1 MSKILVILLFILY
14 QTQLQ
19 SKETTFIEFNQRYL
33 SNYFSALFYSNNQ
46 DSQKALK
53 HFNLSKDLIFKHDN
67 FFLNYIFSL
76 VENNQVNK
84 ALVEIEKYS
93 KKKSLKNFE
102 INLLKVTREI
112 SNKNFVNADKQIEIL
127 RNIALKD
134 TFEIIIVDTLE
145 SYIKLFINKKIIEK
159 RNDYGKLSIVTRA
172 FHECYLQNNK
182 SEQYFL
188 NLINYSEGDYSR
200 YLYFF
205 FLNLIN
211 KKEFTKLETFSK
223 EIDIL
228 NSNLLILQSKNWID
242 NEEFEKFSM
251 HFSCDNE
258 NHLISEFFYLIAN
271 LYSSQ
276 GQYKLSNFYL
286 NISQYLNP
294 SFYFNI
300 SLLSENYLSTKNY
313 KKALKTLNSLGKNEL
328 IYNWYRVKKTAQI
341 FSIQKNQEYALSYLN
356 KNLIKFSSSNIKI
369 NFDLGNIYKNFKQY
383 EKSIKYYNKVL
394 NYLNVDSFSYSD
406 VLYRR
411 GSSYERLK
419 NYTKSDKDLINSLKI
434 NPDDPFVMNYL
445 AYSWLERN
453 YNVDI
458 AIEML
463 KEAYGKEKNN
473 PYITDSLGWAYYII
487 GNYKLAEKYLN
498 QAVQL
503 KPNDSVIMD
512 HYGDSLWMLGRKQQ
526 AKYFWKNVLK
536 NEDTDEL
543 NIEAIKNKLILGVE
557 N

>member
-251 HFSCDNE
+251 HFSCDKE

-383 EKSIKYYNKVL
+383 EKSIEYYNKVL

>member
-251 HFSCDNE
+251 HFSCDKE

-294 SFYFNI
+294 SY
-300 SLLSENYLSTKNY
+300 
-313 KKALKTLNSLGKNEL
+313 
-328 IYNWYRVKKTAQI
+328 
-341 FSIQKNQEYALSYLN
+341 
-356 KNLIKFSSSNIKI
+356 
-369 NFDLGNIYKNFKQY
+369 
-383 EKSIKYYNKVL
+383 
-394 NYLNVDSFSYSD
+394 
-406 VLYRR
+406 
-411 GSSYERLK
+411 GSA
-419 NYTKSDKDLINSLKI
+419 N
-434 NPDDPFVMNYL
+434 
-445 AYSWLERN
+445 A
-453 YNVDI
+453 
-458 AIEML
+458 
-463 KEAYGKEKNN
+463 
-473 PYITDSLGWAYYII
+473 
-487 GNYKLAEKYLN
+487 
-498 QAVQL
+498 
-503 KPNDSVIMD
+503 
-512 HYGDSLWMLGRKQQ
+512 
-526 AKYFWKNVLK
+526 
-536 NEDTDEL
+536 
-543 NIEAIKNKLILGVE
+543 
-557 N
+557 